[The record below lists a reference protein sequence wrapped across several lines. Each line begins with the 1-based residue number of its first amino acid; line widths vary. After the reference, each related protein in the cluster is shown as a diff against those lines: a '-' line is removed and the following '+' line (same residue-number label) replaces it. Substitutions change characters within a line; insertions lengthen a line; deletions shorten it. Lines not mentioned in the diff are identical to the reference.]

1 MISLILTLTICLCFS
16 IGNFPMITSVLK
28 AKSHDE
34 VKVLNLWTYTSV
46 MIGTIV
52 LLVQLVIVGAGLFPI
67 ISQSVIALIYAIL
80 YGSIVY
86 QKVKFR

>member
-1 MISLILTLTICLCFS
+1 
-16 IGNFPMITSVLK
+16 MITSVLK

-67 ISQSVIALIYAIL
+67 ISQSVIASIYAIL